1 MSWYHRALRTL
12 PMVSVMG
19 SIFFLSHQPGTA
31 LRLSVPP
38 GADKLGHAVLYA
50 LLAGTALFALLPVP
64 PQRNLRTGILVVLVC
79 FLYGISDEVH
89 QAFVPGREASF
100 GDLLADV
107 AGAAIVVALWLRR
120 AVCRQPTTL

>member
-1 MSWYHRALRTL
+1 
-12 PMVSVMG
+12 MVSVMG
-19 SIFFLSHQPGTA
+19 SIFLLSHQPGTT
-31 LRLSVPP
+31 LQFVVPP

-64 PQRNLRTGILVVLVC
+64 PQRALRTGILVVFIC

-107 AGAAIVVALWLRR
+107 AGAAVVVALWLRR
-120 AVCRQPTTL
+120 AVCR

>member
-1 MSWYHRALRTL
+1 MI
-12 PMVSVMG
+12 SVMG
-19 SIFFLSHQPGTA
+19 SIFLLSHQPGTTLQLA
-31 LRLSVPP
+31 VPP

-64 PQRNLRTGILVVLVC
+64 PQRTLRTGILVVLIC
-79 FLYGISDEVH
+79 FLYGIGDEVH
-89 QAFVPGREASF
+89 QAFVPGREASV

-120 AVCRQPTTL
+120 TVCRQPTTP